1 MERGKT
7 TNAEKLNSIR
17 MPKTEERESAR
28 GAEIIQSTDGGTV
41 KGGRLRERGRQKNDA
56 ACDSRPVRSSEFG
69 VNAS

>member
-41 KGGRLRERGRQKNDA
+41 KGGRLRERGR
-56 ACDSRPVRSSEFG
+56 
-69 VNAS
+69 